1 MSTFTNAKKVPG
13 GYEVLVPDNPNN
25 PMGTY
30 SRKFIPD
37 DQVNVTGSATKPL
50 GMGATETT
58 YNINVDTTPTTTTTS
73 PEPTTAS
80 PQPSGDDSSPTML
93 TESRTQTQARESV
106 TDDTAL
112 YEQRVNNLRDEFRK
126 QYDVLE
132 ASGFSYVNPSDVNYI
147 IEEQAKEFAKAGLDS
162 INDLGKRTVK
172 TGVTDV
178 EVDKVTDAN
187 GNVRYEYTTG
197 GMIGFGGGQPKTI
210 RVNASTVIE
219 VMTNMSG
226 NFGNP
231 QPVYIAT
238 LPDTMDELFNKK
250 TGETVDVFAGGGTL
264 SGDPDEPT
272 TFGNLYSG
280 VEGGAA
286 LNVKF
291 AGDTPVFYP
300 LYQDT
305 SDRDLITPAVVA
317 SSIAL
322 SAFPGFSESIGAFF
336 PGVAEGSVAAK
347 AIGNAVIAGGT
358 GLAIGKDV
366 EDALL
371 ASLITYGT
379 TYGVDALKSGNFGD
393 FLVDNNILEAETVDS
408 LKIPR
413 GASTDLSGLGEGVT
427 TNLLQGTT
435 TPTFE
440 DLTGAETLGREFPML
455 AGESGVSFADPSFA
469 DILAGQGGAGLAGDL
484 PLLTSGAVGTDA
496 VTGGLTIT
504 DAASATKAV
513 DDVLKLAGTGAVGA
527 EVIEEVVDEASKFID
542 LKEVFGEDFGGFLEG
557 AVGTGIDFAKLE
569 EIRKR
574 LEGRGEDIA
583 AEFAGLFKPYTVR
596 SGLGVSEITPEGAT
610 ATADVAYQPIRE
622 AQLGAATSL
631 FEGLPATREEAT
643 AQQLAATR
651 ALTEPFRQ
659 REQER
664 MLGTLAQRGLLGY
677 GQTMPTVGGQRR
689 VNPLAE
695 SILSAQELARSKEAL
710 DAQTFGLTEAGRQ
723 RQLAQG
729 LLTGA
734 QTIDKQAL
742 DQLGRAQSIAYSLGQ
757 VPAREGLRTKSQ
769 FEQLGAQAEIAGL
782 TELGDF
788 GKGLFGLET
797 DPGNVPISGE
807 RKYSADEVR
816 KLLETLGI
824 PV

>member
-106 TDDTAL
+106 TDDTTL

-197 GMIGFGGGQPKTI
+197 GMIGFGGGDPKTI
-210 RVNASTVIE
+210 RVEPSTVKE

-280 VEGGAA
+280 IEGGAA

-358 GLAIGKDV
+358 GLALGKDV

-393 FLVDNNILEAETVDS
+393 FLVDNNILEAETVDT

-427 TNLLQGTT
+427 TNLLQGTD
-435 TPTFE
+435 PTFTE
-440 DLTGAETLGREFPML
+440 GSTFLSDLDSIPGASELPSLGQ
-455 AGESGVSFADPSFA
+455 GTTFA
-469 DILAGQGGAGLAGDL
+469 DILAGQGGTGLAGDL

-651 ALTEPFRQ
+651 ALTEPQRQ

>member
-106 TDDTAL
+106 TDDTSL

-210 RVNASTVIE
+210 RVEPSTVKE

-280 VEGGAA
+280 IEGGAA

-358 GLAIGKDV
+358 GLALGKDV

-393 FLVDNNILEAETVDS
+393 FLVDNNILEAETVDT

-427 TNLLQGTT
+427 TNLLQGTD
-435 TPTFE
+435 PTFTE
-440 DLTGAETLGREFPML
+440 GSTFLSDLDSIPGASELPSLGQ
-455 AGESGVSFADPSFA
+455 GTTFA
-469 DILAGQGGAGLAGDL
+469 DILAGQGGTGLAGDL

-651 ALTEPFRQ
+651 ALTEPQRQ

>member
-210 RVNASTVIE
+210 RVNPSTVKE

-358 GLAIGKDV
+358 GLALGKDV

-379 TYGVDALKSGNFGD
+379 TYGVDALKSGNFGE
-393 FLVDNNILEAETVDS
+393 FLVDNNILEAETVDT

-427 TNLLQGTT
+427 TNLLQGTD
-435 TPTFE
+435 PTFTE
-440 DLTGAETLGREFPML
+440 GSTFLSDLDSIPGASELPSLGQ
-455 AGESGVSFADPSFA
+455 GTTFA
-469 DILAGQGGAGLAGDL
+469 DILAGQGGTGLAGDL

-651 ALTEPFRQ
+651 ALTEPQRQ